1 VTINPNDDDR
11 FVLRQRIR
19 LVINQYEF
27 ALTLRSTYLIHAPN
41 GTVTA
46 REKRAWE

>member
-1 VTINPNDDDR
+1 MTNPNDHDR

-27 ALTLRSTYLIHAPN
+27 SLTDRDPPFCF
-41 GTVTA
+41 VEQA
-46 REKRAWE
+46 RFKFKEDIRF